1 MITLYNTYKY
11 TNEVGSPVAQR
22 VHNNM
27 EACGISDG
35 TWGSTKLGNLGPR
48 RIKKHI
54 VQAGHIKAWTLCI
67 YQFNHNFML
76 QDIHESEHMATTLR
90 YVEIPI

>member
-1 MITLYNTYKY
+1 MELG
-11 TNEVGSPVAQR
+11 EVQ
-22 VHNNM
+22 
-27 EACGISDG
+27 
-35 TWGSTKLGNLGPR
+35 NLAIWAHEE
-48 RIKKHI
+48 IKKHI